1 MAVIETNLTLIFWNT
16 LSNLISNL
24 SWFILFGIIGY
35 LIIKEIRKS
44 TKRINDGLN
53 NLIKNI
59 PIWVSDYEKS
69 QLKLRGIDRALERR

>member
-1 MAVIETNLTLIFWNT
+1 MAIETDISLIFWNT
-16 LSNLISNL
+16 LSNLVSNL

-44 TKRINDGLN
+44 TKRINEGFN

-59 PIWVSDYEKS
+59 PSWISDYDKVKLKHFHIEKAFA
-69 QLKLRGIDRALERR
+69 R

>member
-1 MAVIETNLTLIFWNT
+1 MAIETNISLIFWNT

-44 TKRINDGLN
+44 TKRINEGFS

-59 PIWVSDYEKS
+59 PEWIDKYFKEK
-69 QLKLRGIDRALERR
+69 